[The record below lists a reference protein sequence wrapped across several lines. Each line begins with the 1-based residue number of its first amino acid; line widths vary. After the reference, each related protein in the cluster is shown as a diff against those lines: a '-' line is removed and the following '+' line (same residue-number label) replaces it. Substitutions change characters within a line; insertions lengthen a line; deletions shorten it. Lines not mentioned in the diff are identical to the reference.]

1 MNKLQRLIS
10 RLEKHHKR
18 KIDLSLDRTFR
29 LLKKLGN
36 PQNKLQNVVNIV
48 GTNAKASM
56 AYSLKSI
63 LNKSGY
69 KCNLYT
75 SPHLQSFTERFIF
88 DDKEVKEDLLID
100 LLNEIENI
108 LGEDKASLFEILT
121 CAFLKYAENFRD
133 NINIIEAGL
142 FFQFDSTNVFKS
154 NLMTM
159 IGVIHTDHLQWLK
172 NKTIDGIIY
181 EKTSKLL
188 NSNIFVNKQMNEE
201 IRSKIENSL
210 SKNSSNKYFFGKDFN
225 ITKVENNFVHYQD
238 DNGEILLPEPN
249 LLGEH
254 QLYNVS
260 TSIAASRKIFN
271 VKDEHIKSGITNVQ
285 LKGRLQELKSGKLKD
300 ISGQNRIIVD
310 GGHNESSS
318 ISISNWIK
326 QQNQDVHLICG
337 MMKDKEHY
345 EFVKH
350 FKDVVKSVTLI
361 DIPNQKG
368 SISKEEFKKKL
379 DNLNINIKLSES
391 IMDAIRANSKYQNSI
406 CLFAGS
412 LYMVGEILNFN

>member
-1 MNKLQRLIS
+1 M
-10 RLEKHHKR
+10 E
-18 KIDLSLDRTFR
+18 
-29 LLKKLGN
+29 
-36 PQNKLQNVVNIV
+36 
-48 GTNAKASM
+48 
-56 AYSLKSI
+56 
-63 LNKSGY
+63 
-69 KCNLYT
+69 
-75 SPHLQSFTERFIF
+75 
-88 DDKEVKEDLLID
+88 
-100 LLNEIENI
+100 
-108 LGEDKASLFEILT
+108 
-121 CAFLKYAENFRD
+121 
-133 NINIIEAGL
+133 
-142 FFQFDSTNVFKS
+142 FKS
-154 NLMTM
+154 NET
-159 IGVIHTDHLQWLK
+159 
-172 NKTIDGIIY
+172 
-181 EKTSKLL
+181 
-188 NSNIFVNKQMNEE
+188 
-201 IRSKIENSL
+201 
-210 SKNSSNKYFFGKDFN
+210 
-225 ITKVENNFVHYQD
+225 
-238 DNGEILLPEPN
+238 
-249 LLGEH
+249 
-254 QLYNVS
+254 
-260 TSIAASRKIFN
+260 
-271 VKDEHIKSGITNVQ
+271 
-285 LKGRLQELKSGKLKD
+285 SGKLKD